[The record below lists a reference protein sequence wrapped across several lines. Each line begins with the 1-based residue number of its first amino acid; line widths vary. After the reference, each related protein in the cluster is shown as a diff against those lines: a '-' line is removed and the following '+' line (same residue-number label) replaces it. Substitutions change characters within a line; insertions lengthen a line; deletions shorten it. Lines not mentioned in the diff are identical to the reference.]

1 MAITARRAKP
11 LRSRITSQ
19 GQITVP
25 KAVRDQ
31 MGAKPGDVLEFEQRS
46 DGFMLYHRPRRNILD
61 FAGLAGGSG
70 QAFPTT
76 AEAIDDMLEQ
86 IRIKAALVRDQR
98 LQEAEG
104 ARTKGKGR

>member
-11 LRSRITSQ
+11 IRARITSQ

-31 MGAKPGDVLEFEQRS
+31 MGAKPGDVLEFEPQR
-46 DGFMLYHRPRRNILD
+46 DGFMLRHRPQRSILE
-61 FAGLAGGSG
+61 FAGLAAGSRES
-70 QAFPTT
+70 FPTS

-86 IRIKAALVRDQR
+86 IRIEAALARDQR
-98 LQEAEG
+98 LQEEQRAG
-104 ARTKGKGR
+104 TKAKGR